1 MARNTWPSSAPFPR
15 SIDSLTSL
23 RFVLALGVV
32 LFHYHLQWQYDD
44 IAVTGLFERGRL
56 GVDAF
61 FILSGFVLTHAYVS
75 PTAAK
80 SQGYL
85 RFLGARLARIYPA
98 HLAVLLVFVLM
109 VGGAILVGVPFDR
122 SLFSLA
128 GLVGAVGLV
137 HAWFPSSAAHEWN
150 GPSWSLSAEWFAYI
164 AFPVYA
170 WIGLRLSQRPLLLA
184 TLAGLL
190 FMALDLLYQS
200 WFGTILPHAENRLGI
215 LRIIPEFLYGV
226 ALYRLGERMTPTAAQ
241 AIAFTLC
248 ATVAVLLLMHFSLDE
263 RAVVACSGAVILG
276 LAWLSKAGAAGWTAH
291 PTLVFAGEASFA
303 LYLVHIP
310 VLTIWKNS
318 VAIATDRPSDYTMGP
333 WELILLFAASVLA
346 ALALHWFVERP
357 ARTLLRRKMAR
368 QNSDPEPPV
377 LRSEPL

>member
-1 MARNTWPSSAPFPR
+1 
-15 SIDSLTSL
+15 LTSL
-23 RFVLALGVV
+23 RFLLALGVV
-32 LFHYHLQWQYDD
+32 LFHYHLQWRYDD
-44 IAVTGLFERGRL
+44 MAVTGLFERGRL

-109 VGGAILVGVPFDR
+109 VGGAILLGVPFDR
-122 SLFSLA
+122 SLFSWA
-128 GLVGAVGLV
+128 GLAGAVGLV
-137 HAWFPSSAAHEWN
+137 HAWFPTSAAHEWN

-164 AFPVYA
+164 AFPIYA
-170 WIGLRLSQRPLLLA
+170 WVGLRLSRRPLLLA

-190 FMALDLLYQS
+190 FMALDLFYQLR
-200 WFGTILPHAENRLGI
+200 FGTILPHAENQLGI

-226 ALYRLGERMTPTAAQ
+226 ALYRLGERITPSARQ
-241 AIAFTLC
+241 AIAFTIG
-248 ATVAVLLLMHFSLDE
+248 ASVVVLLLMHFSLDE

-276 LAWLSKAGAAGWTAH
+276 LAWLSKTDAAGWTAH

-310 VLTIWKNS
+310 VLTIWKNA
-318 VAIATDRPSDYTMGP
+318 VAITTDRTSDYAMGP
-333 WELILLFAASVLA
+333 VELILLFATSALA
-346 ALALHWFVERP
+346 ALALHWFIERP
-357 ARTLLRRKMAR
+357 ARAVLRRKMAKGH
-368 QNSDPEPPV
+368 NDPEPPV

>member
-1 MARNTWPSSAPFPR
+1 MAHNTWPSSAPFPR

-23 RFVLALGVV
+23 RFLLALGVV
-32 LFHYHLQWQYDD
+32 LFHYHLQWRYDD
-44 IAVTGLFERGRL
+44 MAVTGLFERGRL

-109 VGGAILVGVPFDR
+109 VGGAILLGVPFDR
-122 SLFSLA
+122 GLFSWA
-128 GLVGAVGLV
+128 GLAGAVGLV
-137 HAWFPSSAAHEWN
+137 HAWFPTSAAHEWN

-164 AFPVYA
+164 AFPIYA
-170 WIGLRLSQRPLLLA
+170 WVGLRLSRRPLLLA

-190 FMALDLLYQS
+190 FMALDLFYQLR
-200 WFGTILPHAENRLGI
+200 FGTILPHAENQLGI

-226 ALYRLGERMTPTAAQ
+226 ALYRLGERITPSARQ
-241 AIAFTLC
+241 AIAFTIG
-248 ATVAVLLLMHFSLDE
+248 ASVVVLLLMHFSLDE

-276 LAWLSKAGAAGWTAH
+276 LAWLSKTDAAGWTAH

-310 VLTIWKNS
+310 VLTIWKNA
-318 VAIATDRPSDYTMGP
+318 VAITTDRTSDYAMGP
-333 WELILLFAASVLA
+333 VELILLFATSALA
-346 ALALHWFVERP
+346 ALALHWFIERP
-357 ARTLLRRKMAR
+357 ARAVLRRKMAKGH
-368 QNSDPEPPV
+368 NDPEPPV